1 MGGLV
6 CAIRRN
12 AILRFEEVPNK
23 PKDIVK
29 FDEQMRALF
38 TAPSIAE
45 AVEADTTRGQEVCDI
60 LSKHEF
66 SHADRVAL
74 LGVVES
80 LYETDE

>member
-12 AILRFEEVPNK
+12 AVLRFEEVPTK

-29 FDEQMRALF
+29 FDEQMRVLLA
-38 TAPSIAE
+38 APSIAE
-45 AVEADTTRGQEVCDI
+45 AIESDTTRAQEICDI

-66 SHADRVAL
+66 SHADRTTL
-74 LGVVES
+74 LAVVES